1 MSEVDAVVAT
11 QKGAPRLASETWDSL
26 ALSKAPKPHASIQPR
41 RAILH
46 MPEYHPPLAGRDSAL
61 RLDFNENTHAPS
73 PRVREA
79 LGKLSLESFTVYPE
93 RAPVEAIVAKHLG
106 LKPEQVLLTNAVD
119 EAIHIVCFTFLEEG
133 DECLFAV
140 PSFFMYDVNTLAMGA
155 KAVRI
160 LADETLSFP
169 YDRLLAAIT
178 PRTKLI
184 ILCSPNNPTGT
195 TITREQIHSVAQAAP
210 HAVVMV
216 DEAYFHFFGETVMDD
231 LRNDEGAPRLASE
244 TWDANASAP
253 QNMIVARTFSKAYGL
268 ANLRVGLLA
277 GSADLMQHMRKACSP
292 YNVNGVA
299 LAAVAASI
307 DDTEYIDWYVDQIKT
322 GRARIEKALSNMR
335 VPHWPSH
342 ANFVLMHIGP
352 RHKELIDAM
361 RARGVLL
368 RDRSSDPGL
377 AGCVRITVGVEDQ
390 VDTGIAALRDSLAA
404 MGWTPAEVNKPEQQ
418 PKETPEYE

>member
-1 MSEVDAVVAT
+1 MTSEASNNA
-11 QKGAPRLASETWDSL
+11 GAPRLASETWDRS
-26 ALSKAPKPHASIQPR
+26 ASNIQPR
-41 RAILH
+41 HAIVS
-46 MPEYHPPLAGRDSAL
+46 MPEYHPPLAGRNGL

-79 LGKLSLESFTVYPE
+79 LGTLTLEGFTIYPE
-93 RAPVEAIVAKHLG
+93 RAPVEAVVAQHLG
-106 LKPEQVLLTNAVD
+106 LNPEQVLLTNAVD

-160 LADETLSFP
+160 QADETLAFP
-169 YDRLLAAIT
+169 YERMLAAIT
-178 PRTKLI
+178 PKTKLI
-184 ILCSPNNPTGT
+184 ILCSPNNPTGAV
-195 TITREQIHSVAQAAP
+195 ITREQIHSIANAAP
-210 HAVVMV
+210 HAVILV
-216 DEAYFHFFGETVMDD
+216 DEAYFHFFGETVMSD
-231 LRNDEGAPRLASE
+231 LITTTRHPERSE
-244 TWDANASAP
+244 AESKDLLSVP
-253 QNMIVARTFSKAYGL
+253 PGNMIVARTFSKAYGL

-277 GSADLMQHMRKACSP
+277 GPVELMQHMRKASSP

-307 DDTEYIDWYVDQIKT
+307 DDTEYIDWYVEQMTT
-322 GRARIEKALSNMR
+322 GRARIEKALDNMR

-352 RHKELIDAM
+352 RHKELVQQM

-377 AGCVRITVGVEDQ
+377 DGCVRITVGVEDQ
-390 VDTGIAALRDSLAA
+390 VDIGIAALRDALAA
-404 MGWTPAEVNKPEQQ
+404 LNWTPAEVMKPEIE
-418 PKETPEYE
+418 PKEAPEYE

>member
-1 MSEVDAVVAT
+1 MSEVDVVI
-11 QKGAPRLASETWDSL
+11 QEGKGVPRLASEPWNSNARPST
-26 ALSKAPKPHASIQPR
+26 PQPR

-79 LGKLSLESFTVYPE
+79 LGRLSLESFTVYPE
-93 RAPVEAIVAKHLG
+93 RAPVEAVVAKHLG
-106 LKPEQVLLTNAVD
+106 LQPEQVLLTNAVD
-119 EAIHIVCFTFLEEG
+119 EAIHIVCFTFLEQG

-160 LADETLSFP
+160 QADETLSFP
-169 YDRLLAAIT
+169 YERLLAAIT
-178 PRTKLI
+178 PKTKLI
-184 ILCSPNNPTGT
+184 ILCSPNNPTGG
-195 TITREQIHSVAQAAP
+195 TISREQIHSIANAAP

-216 DEAYFHFFGETVMDD
+216 DEAYFHFFGETVMSD
-231 LRNDEGAPRLASE
+231 LVEDAPK
-244 TWDANASAP
+244 
-253 QNMIVARTFSKAYGL
+253 NMIVARTFSKAYGL

-277 GSADLMQHMRKACSP
+277 GPTALMQHMRKACSP

-299 LAAVAASI
+299 LAAVAASV

-322 GRARIEKALSNMR
+322 GRARIEKALDNMR

-342 ANFVLMHIGP
+342 ANFVLTHIGP
-352 RHKELIDAM
+352 RHKELVDAM

-377 AGCVRITVGVEDQ
+377 DGCVRITVGVEDQ

>member
-1 MSEVDAVVAT
+1 
-11 QKGAPRLASETWDSL
+11 
-26 ALSKAPKPHASIQPR
+26 
-41 RAILH
+41 
-46 MPEYHPPLAGRDSAL
+46 MPEYHPPLAGRTSAL

-79 LGKLSLESFTVYPE
+79 LSKLSLESFTVYPE

-106 LKPEQVLLTNAVD
+106 LAPEQVLLTNAVD

-155 KAVRI
+155 TAVRI
-160 LADETLSFP
+160 QADETLSFP
-169 YDRLLAAIT
+169 YERLLAAIT
-178 PRTKLI
+178 PKTKLI

-195 TITREQIHSVAQAAP
+195 TITREQIHSIAQTAP
-210 HAVVMV
+210 HAVIMV
-216 DEAYFHFFGETVMDD
+216 DEAYYHFFGETVMDD
-231 LRNDEGAPRLASE
+231 LQTRHSEQSEGSLQTKQVPRPPAASKHR
-244 TWDANASAP
+244 AP

-277 GSADLMQHMRKACSP
+277 GPVALMQHMRKACSP

-299 LAAVAASI
+299 LAAVAACV

-322 GRARIEKALSNMR
+322 GRARIEKALDNMR
-335 VPHWPSH
+335 VPHWPSQ

-352 RHKELIDAM
+352 RHKELVEAM

-377 AGCVRITVGVEDQ
+377 DGCVRITVGVEDQ

-404 MGWTPAEVNKPEQQ
+404 MGWTPAEVSKPEQQ